1 MGHAFEEIG
10 PLYKQTA
17 SLQRRDSLSD
27 SDGVESSF
35 TLSDDSRTYE
45 ELEITVGGEVAD
57 NIDRVVSEN
66 GAPSD
71 SDLDL
76 HSDDLDSDS
85 D

>member
-45 ELEITVGGEVAD
+45 ELETTEEGAD
-57 NIDRVVSEN
+57 NLDTIVSEN
-66 GAPSD
+66 DAPSD

-76 HSDDLDSDS
+76 GSDDLDSDS